1 MSDLMA
7 PIYLRRPTVMQL
19 KICVVE
25 DNIIVADLLCSM
37 LNNCG
42 YAVTEPALSYH
53 MALQII
59 ESEKP
64 DLLLLDIDLAGEK
77 DGIDLAWKIKDEYR
91 LPFAFI
97 TAQNDDGTI
106 QKAQLTHPFGYFL
119 KPVNQQLLVEAIED
133 GYQLFQSDTSVG

>member
-1 MSDLMA
+1 
-7 PIYLRRPTVMQL
+7 MQL

-37 LNNCG
+37 LLNSG

-77 DGIDLAWKIKDEYR
+77 NGIDLAWKIKEEYQ
-91 LPFAFI
+91 LPFAFV

-106 QKAQLTHPFGYFL
+106 HMAQQTHPFGYFL
-119 KPVNQQLLVEAIED
+119 KPVNQQLLADAIVK
-133 GYQLFQSDTSVG
+133 GYQHFQSDESVS